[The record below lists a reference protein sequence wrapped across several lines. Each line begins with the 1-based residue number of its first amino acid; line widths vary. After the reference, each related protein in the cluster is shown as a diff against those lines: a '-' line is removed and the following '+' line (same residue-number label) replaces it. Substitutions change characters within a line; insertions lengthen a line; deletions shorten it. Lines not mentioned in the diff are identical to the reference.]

1 MHACGTL
8 KGVVFK
14 MLMDLVAWKGLE
26 CNKKKLWR
34 NSFLTYHSH
43 IPLDFPPVGTSL
55 DEQPSS
61 MVIFMESWFNML
73 TANNGYGADSAF
85 VGACDFDIILAV
97 SPVCS
102 FMMETRICSD

>member
-1 MHACGTL
+1 
-8 KGVVFK
+8 
-14 MLMDLVAWKGLE
+14 
-26 CNKKKLWR
+26 
-34 NSFLTYHSH
+34 
-43 IPLDFPPVGTSL
+43 
-55 DEQPSS
+55 

-73 TANNGYGADSAF
+73 TANNRYGADSAF